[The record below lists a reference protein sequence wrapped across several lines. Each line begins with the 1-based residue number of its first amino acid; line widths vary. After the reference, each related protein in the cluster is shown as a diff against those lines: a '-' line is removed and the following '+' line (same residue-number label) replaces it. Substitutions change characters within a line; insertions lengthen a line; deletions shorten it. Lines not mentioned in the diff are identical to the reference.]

1 MAHFKTLYFPV
12 KKFDIKGFNKTLERE
27 TSTRVLKFNLICHGG
42 EGTFVLLG
50 FSNLIFL
57 AEFTSK
63 LFYLFFMKPSLSS
76 SLPRLIK
83 ELTLGGA
90 KKGHFPF
97 FQTPCQI
104 GLTRQREL
112 PLKLKLVSNSS
123 CFSTLL

>member
-27 TSTRVLKFNLICHGG
+27 TSTRVLKFNLIWHG

-63 LFYLFFMKPSLSS
+63 LSYLFSHETVTFVQLAETHK
-76 SLPRLIK
+76 K
-83 ELTLGGA
+83 LTLGGA
-90 KKGHFPF
+90 KKGHFSF